1 LETSSGEQLDDPEHS
16 DHDKR
21 YVQDYIAEFGVR
33 KCEANALVVVPEIGR
48 QLCRNAILEH
58 LPADAVKRY
67 ARKLNRA
74 RKQFRQAIRRRVA

>member
-1 LETSSGEQLDDPEHS
+1 
-16 DHDKR
+16 
-21 YVQDYIAEFGVR
+21 VR

-58 LPADAVKRY
+58 LPAAAVERY
-67 ARKLNRA
+67 ARKLDRA